1 VIIKTI
7 QISIK
12 RYKSA
17 KEIIYSFF
25 SKNTKSLKFLE
36 EIVDA
41 NKVIYLNKKLKIKE
55 IIFYLE
61 NKQKIWAYCRIYK
74 NTKNNKN
81 NKREIHYWFSKNKN
95 LKIYDIASI
104 FGHEISHAVGIKSE
118 DTANKYAT
126 VSAFVLTILL
136 QNFKKELIKE

>member
-1 VIIKTI
+1 MIIKTI

-12 RYKSA
+12 KYKSA
-17 KEIIYSFF
+17 KEIVYSFF

-74 NTKNNKN
+74 D

>member
-12 RYKSA
+12 KYKSA
-17 KEIIYSFF
+17 KEIVYSFF
-25 SKNTKSLKFLE
+25 SKNIKSLKFLE
-36 EIVDA
+36 ETVDA
-41 NKVIYLNKKLKIKE
+41 NKVIHLNKKLKIKE

-74 NTKNNKN
+74 D

>member
-1 VIIKTI
+1 MIIKTI

-12 RYKSA
+12 KYKSA
-17 KEIIYSFF
+17 KEIVYSFF
-25 SKNTKSLKFLE
+25 SKNIKSLKFLE
-36 EIVDA
+36 ETVDA
-41 NKVIYLNKKLKIKE
+41 NKVIHLNKKLKIKE

-74 NTKNNKN
+74 D